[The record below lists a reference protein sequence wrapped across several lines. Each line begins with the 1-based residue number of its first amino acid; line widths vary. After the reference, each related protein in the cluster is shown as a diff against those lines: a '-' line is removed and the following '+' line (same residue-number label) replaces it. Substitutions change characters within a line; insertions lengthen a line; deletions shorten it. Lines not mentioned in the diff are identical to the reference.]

1 MARVIYGPVRQFWGE
16 VRPPS
21 DKSLTHRAYMLSA
34 IAKRGGVVLSPL
46 RGQDCEDTLRILQE
60 LGARVENRLTGI
72 EFFPS
77 ELSSLVAPLYCG
89 NSGTTMRLMAGL
101 IAGLGL
107 NAELRGDES
116 LTKRPMRRVVEPLRL
131 MGAEIDG
138 ETPPLYLRGG
148 GLHGIDYSLPVASA
162 QVKSAILLAGLFAD
176 SKTTVRE
183 PVATRDHTERMLA
196 GAGCKIEVKKS
207 SIVLFPGL
215 PQRIEMRVPGDISS
229 AAFLLVAS
237 ALIGG
242 PLTLKE
248 VGINPSRTGV
258 LDILKKAGVPLQI
271 ESMREETG
279 EPVADLFI
287 PKRPDILK
295 AFQISGDLVP
305 RLIDEIPI
313 LAVLATQC
321 SGTSVIRDAGEL
333 RVKESDR
340 IEKVVVGLKAM
351 GANVVARE
359 DGMEITGPTPLL
371 SGTID
376 AKGDHRIAMAFAV
389 AGLIATGGTTIHNSD
404 SVETSF
410 PGFFDEL
417 RRLSFD

>member
-1 MARVIYGPVRQFWGE
+1 
-16 VRPPS
+16 
-21 DKSLTHRAYMLSA
+21 MLSA
-34 IAKRGGVVLSPL
+34 IAKHGGIVRSPL

-60 LGARVENRLTGI
+60 LGARIETRQTGI

-77 ELSSLVAPLYCG
+77 ELFSPVAPLFCG
-89 NSGTTMRLMAGL
+89 NSGTTMRLLAGL

-107 NAELRGDES
+107 NAELVGDES
-116 LTKRPMRRVVEPLRL
+116 LSRRPMRRVAEPLRL
-131 MGAEIDG
+131 MGAEIEGD
-138 ETPPLYLRGG
+138 TPPLRLRGAA
-148 GLHGIDYSLPVASA
+148 LKGIDYTLPVASA
-162 QVKSAILLAGLFAD
+162 QVKSAILLAGLFAKG
-176 SKTTVRE
+176 KTVVRE

-196 GAGCKIEVKKS
+196 GAGCSIEIKKNA
-207 SIVLFPGL
+207 IVLLPGR
-215 PQRIEMRVPGDISS
+215 PERIEMRVPGDISS
-229 AAFLLVAS
+229 ASFLLIAS

-248 VGINPSRTGV
+248 VGINPSRTGI
-258 LDILKKAGVPLQI
+258 LDVLKKVGVQLQI
-271 ESMREETG
+271 ENAREETG

-287 PKRPDILK
+287 PKRPDVLK
-295 AFQISGDLVP
+295 SFQIAGDMVP

-321 SGTSVIRDAGEL
+321 SGTTVIRDAGEM

-340 IEKVVVGLKAM
+340 IEKVVTGLRAM
-351 GANVVARE
+351 GANVVPRE